1 MSTRETIHDIRRR
14 VAADLT
20 ASARLAAP
28 RTTVH
33 VPRCRVVDRDPA
45 TTPDPADEARWT
57 AERPARR
64 VAMRGEV

>member
-1 MSTRETIHDIRRR
+1 MTTRETIHDIRRR

-20 ASARLAAP
+20 ASARRTAP
-28 RTTVH
+28 RTTVD
-33 VPRCRVVDRDPA
+33 VPPCRVVTRDPA
-45 TTPDPADEARWT
+45 TTPDPSDEARWA